1 MIGSNGKD
9 QFGGGS
15 TTFSNS
21 TLKIEISYDKNN
33 FANPIKN
40 DDKLQ
45 INLVPEDT
53 NKDFIYMDYSTS
65 VLNELMDNNK
75 TPPVKV
81 ADLDMSSRSGVKFI
95 FTGDAEQFNATLILP
110 FEARKNVI
118 TKYFKDH
125 LDETE
130 VTFKYN
136 LQINGKDVENK
147 TLEYTIKKPTPGS
160 SVRYFSKTDGTYNK
174 QGKLGDGYF
183 HYNIIFD
190 TELRSPN
197 EYVIYDLPDVN
208 LGFDGELK
216 IFDGESKQQ
225 LDDKIFSNDNT
236 DPNGKYEWSKVNDN
250 GTKVR
255 VYDVYYV
262 TKEPATQNQIRIPA
276 WKEEKIQFHRGDE
289 TVESM
294 DTAIVPKDV
303 LFEKPL
309 GSKLTSKEEQEI
321 EAKGGLYKKVGKG
334 FKVRISDYK
343 SKYLSEKG
351 GHLTF
356 IYRMNIKNSSPE
368 LNADGNPI
376 YKNFATYYGQEIP
389 NCKPGEKCEPIRSEK
404 TKTYDNGSP
413 ENPTIGVVK
422 PGTIGADV
430 TAPETEFKKV
440 EADKN
445 NEPLMDKPVKGAKF
459 TIYKSDKDGSKGE
472 IAKNRENVEL
482 KDLITDDQGKLTKN
496 GKSVPLTLDKGYY
509 IVREISSPEGYEI
522 IKKDT
527 KLTVGYKATTLA
539 IANKKSK
546 PIEGIYNATYEFK
559 AENESDKLPESV
571 MTLRPFDSTE
581 YKDGE
586 TVNAIP
592 PTLKEVKVANGKWIF
607 TGYKNDTQTVKKA
620 DVNFIGIWK
629 FKKGNE
635 PSDPHNPSEPS
646 NPSNPNEPE
655 KPEPNNPS
663 IPSEPLNPNN
673 PLKPSTPNN
682 GSSTTT
688 TEKIVTPSKTDVQ
701 NNVAPQTIDNS
712 NILTYIALAGLAGT
726 LLITFN
732 YRRRYN

>member
-1 MIGSNGKD
+1 M
-9 QFGGGS
+9 
-15 TTFSNS
+15 
-21 TLKIEISYDKNN
+21 
-33 FANPIKN
+33 
-40 DDKLQ
+40 
-45 INLVPEDT
+45 PEDT

-81 ADLDMSSRSGVKFI
+81 ADLDMSSRSGVKFT
-95 FTGDAEQFNATLILP
+95 FTGDAEQFKANLNLP
-110 FEARKNVI
+110 FEVRKNAI
-118 TKYFKDH
+118 TKYFKEHPDK
-125 LDETE
+125 TE
-130 VTFKYN
+130 VTFSYK

-147 TLEYTIKKPTPGS
+147 TLKYTIKKAIPGP
-160 SVRYFSKTDGTYNK
+160 SVNYFSKTNGTYNQK
-174 QGKLGDGYF
+174 GKLGDGNF

-190 TELRSPN
+190 TELRSLN
-197 EYVIYDLPDVN
+197 EYIIYDLPDVN

-216 IFDGESKQQ
+216 IFDGESRQQ
-225 LDDKIFSNDNT
+225 LDDRIFSNDNT

-262 TKEPATQNQIRIPA
+262 TKEPATGNQIRIPA

-289 TVESM
+289 TVESKE
-294 DTAIVPKDV
+294 TATVPRDV

-309 GSKLTSKEEQEI
+309 GSKLTAEEEQKI
-321 EAKGGLYKKVGKG
+321 EEKGGLYKKVGKG

-389 NCKPGEKCEPIRSEK
+389 NCKPGETCEPISCEK
-404 TKTYDNGSP
+404 TKAYDNGSP
-413 ENPTIGVVK
+413 ENPIIGVVK

-430 TAPETEFKKV
+430 TAPETIFTKV
-440 EADKN
+440 EADEN
-445 NEPLMDKPVKGAKF
+445 GNPLMNKPLKGAKF
-459 TIYKSDKDGSKGE
+459 TIYNSDSDGNKKDVAKNKDGV
-472 IAKNRENVEL
+472 ALEN
-482 KDLITDDQGKLTKN
+482 LITDENGKLTKDGN
-496 GKSVPLTLDKGYY
+496 IVKFTIDKGYY
-509 IVREISSPEGYEI
+509 IVTEISSPEGYEI

-527 KLTVGYKATTLA
+527 KLTVGYKATTLT
-539 IANKKSK
+539 IANKKNK
-546 PIEGIYNATYEFK
+546 PIEGTYNATYEFRAK
-559 AENESDKLPESV
+559 KSSDILPADV
-571 MTLRPFDSTE
+571 MNLLPADNTT
-581 YKDGE
+581 YKDGSNVKAIQPQK
-586 TVNAIP
+586 TVVTTND
-592 PTLKEVKVANGKWIF
+592 GKWIF
-607 TGYKNDTQTVKKA
+607 KGYDTNNKTVNKG
-620 DVNFIGIWK
+620 DVNFIGIWE
-629 FKKGNE
+629 FEKGNE
-635 PSDPHNPSEPS
+635 PSNPNNPSEPS
-646 NPSNPNEPE
+646 NPPNPSEPE

-673 PLKPSTPNN
+673 PLKPSMPNN

-732 YRRRYN
+732 YRRKYN